1 MTFTIEQFM
10 LVEMREL
17 FENISLAVAVLFI
30 LALFL
35 AILSQA
41 YVSAQSVGWAVV
53 LFGPILL
60 LTVYIHELGHCWAS
74 LKVHTLQHQ
83 HSLLQPI

>member
-1 MTFTIEQFM
+1 MYKQLM
-10 LVEMREL
+10 LVAMRAQTER
-17 FENISLAVAVLFI
+17 ISLAVAVLFI

-35 AILSQA
+35 AILSQV
-41 YVSAQSVGWAVV
+41 YVSAQSVGWAVL

-74 LKVHTLQHQ
+74 HKVHTLQQ
-83 HSLLQPI
+83 QRPLLQQI